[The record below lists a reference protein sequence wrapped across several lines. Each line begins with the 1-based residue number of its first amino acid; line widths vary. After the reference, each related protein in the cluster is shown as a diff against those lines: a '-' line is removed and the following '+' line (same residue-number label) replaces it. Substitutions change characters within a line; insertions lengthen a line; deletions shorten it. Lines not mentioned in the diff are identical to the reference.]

1 MLLLAIGGVVSIA
14 RSEALSVRG
23 AVSGVWGTPADTVV
37 IDSFAWVPAAETLWI
52 SPGMVVAFSGRF
64 SLVINGTL
72 LAIGEN
78 DDSIRVHRLPY
89 HASDGHLG
97 LRFRNTTTVSRLNK
111 VVFEDGFA
119 NSGNEERY
127 GGALE
132 LYFAEVEMD
141 SCSFFGNRARID
153 GGAIYSREAGTLTIR
168 DCEFIGDSTRFG
180 AGGAVLARTSGTVT
194 IERCRFVDNKAITSG
209 GAVVTESG
217 VTPRIS
223 ECYFADNFAFQR
235 GGALWLR
242 SVPAAGYVR
251 GSVIESSTADQG
263 GGIYL
268 DNARGVIESCSIR
281 TCTARVGGGIAARGT
296 NNTTT
301 ISRTVITG
309 NAATEDGGGLYFV
322 ESARSITANSVVSG
336 NSAVRGGGA
345 FCASGTAPEFR
356 FETISGNFAD
366 EGSALHFAG
375 AGRVISSI
383 ITGGDSL
390 IHFAQFAVP
399 QLSFTNVYAVGGL
412 ELTGFVPDG
421 LLDDS
426 RLNVALVPCDSLR
439 NIRQDPDFADAGAG
453 DFRLTNESPCLFGA
467 DTSFAGGLDFAGAAR
482 ISPDGSWPDMGAFES
497 DAVLPHGEHCG
508 PQWGVWYPGD
518 YIIGCTLR
526 VEPGDTLVLM
536 GGSRLLFAP
545 GAGLEIEGT
554 LLAFGTARDSI
565 LFDRYFELP
574 GSTWEGVRIAG
585 STVSHLD
592 YCTIQ
597 GVAGEPALEISTG
610 GAAIENC
617 RFTNNTNPDG
627 CGGAICSRTL
637 MAVTLEECRFDENT
651 AKHGGAVCISGGS
664 GRIAKCEFAGNS
676 AVAESDDQESLGGA
690 LHCTGGTIIDRCS
703 FTRNQAEGGGAVY
716 SECGIISNS
725 SFDSCSAV
733 IGGAILQR
741 NSPAVFEQLEFRFN
755 RASEGSGAVYIDGT
769 ECSDFGSVYRGNSS
783 FFGGAIGVDSG
794 VYSGDSIL
802 CLDNGADAGGGVL
815 WIGGS
820 GFAQLSNSE
829 LYRNHAEDGG
839 AVYADG
845 GGIDFEYCLLDSNN
859 ATRVG
864 GGVYLAGSGMIARK
878 CTFVNNTAP
887 PLGGLIHARGNAFV
901 TANSTLFAGNEDF
914 VLVPSDETSL
924 EFTFC
929 LSDGS
934 FGSAVDSMGMPQRV
948 NFNGDSCDFG
958 FNLIGE
964 PEFVDFAA
972 RDYRLLENSL
982 AVHAG
987 DSMLPNDRDGTRSDI
1002 GLYPGERP
1010 YALPRPF
1017 NLTTPLQAQRIHTRD
1032 VVEFAWNE
1040 SRDDDPGDRVTYQLR
1055 LVGESIDMT
1064 FDTQEER
1071 TLPMNIEAGE
1081 YTWWVVASSL
1091 RPDTSRVSFEVRQLV
1106 VYDSIAAATE
1116 SGLPMVFGVELNGP
1130 NPFNSTT
1137 QLRLA
1142 LPRPARV
1149 VVEVHDVLGRQ
1160 ATHGEY
1166 EFSAG
1171 VHYVGIDGSHWG
1183 SGVYW
1188 ATVTTAEN
1196 RSRVKLLLVK

>member
-1 MLLLAIGGVVSIA
+1 
-14 RSEALSVRG
+14 
-23 AVSGVWGTPADTVV
+23 
-37 IDSFAWVPAAETLWI
+37 
-52 SPGMVVAFSGRF
+52 MVVAFSGRF

-97 LRFRNTTTVSRLNK
+97 LRFRNTATVSRLNK

-132 LYFAEVEMD
+132 LYFAEVEID

-209 GAVVTESG
+209 GSVVTESG

-251 GSVIESSTADQG
+251 GGVIESSTADQG

-281 TCTARVGGGIAARGT
+281 TRTARVGGGIA
-296 NNTTT
+296 
-301 ISRTVITG
+301 
-309 NAATEDGGGLYFV
+309 
-322 ESARSITANSVVSG
+322 
-336 NSAVRGGGA
+336 
-345 FCASGTAPEFR
+345 
-356 FETISGNFAD
+356 
-366 EGSALHFAG
+366 
-375 AGRVISSI
+375 
-383 ITGGDSL
+383 
-390 IHFAQFAVP
+390 
-399 QLSFTNVYAVGGL
+399 
-412 ELTGFVPDG
+412 
-421 LLDDS
+421 
-426 RLNVALVPCDSLR
+426 
-439 NIRQDPDFADAGAG
+439 
-453 DFRLTNESPCLFGA
+453 
-467 DTSFAGGLDFAGAAR
+467 
-482 ISPDGSWPDMGAFES
+482 
-497 DAVLPHGEHCG
+497 
-508 PQWGVWYPGD
+508 
-518 YIIGCTLR
+518 
-526 VEPGDTLVLM
+526 
-536 GGSRLLFAP
+536 
-545 GAGLEIEGT
+545 
-554 LLAFGTARDSI
+554 
-565 LFDRYFELP
+565 
-574 GSTWEGVRIAG
+574 
-585 STVSHLD
+585 
-592 YCTIQ
+592 
-597 GVAGEPALEISTG
+597 TG

-755 RASEGSGAVYIDGT
+755 RASEGSGAVYISGA

-802 CLDNGADAGGGVL
+802 CLDNSAEDGGGVL

-839 AVYADG
+839 VVCADG
-845 GGIDFEYCLLDSNN
+845 GGIDLEYCLLDSNY

-901 TANSTLFAGNEDF
+901 TANSSLFAGNEDF

-1091 RPDTSRVSFEVRQLV
+1091 RPDTSRESFEVRQLV